1 MIKPTNQFSA
11 KISIPFP
18 NGPEGI
24 AVMRWF
30 NLQNCGSETIPLNK
44 KIPRK
49 VKDRAHRLHMCR
61 TYMFVFQVTKEGDWI
76 FVGRKE
82 T

>member
-1 MIKPTNQFSA
+1 MKPTNQFA
-11 KISIPFP
+11 VEVSIPFP
-18 NGPEGI
+18 DGPEGD

-30 NLQNCGSETIPLNK
+30 NLQNCGTETIPLNK
-44 KIPRK
+44 KVSQK

-61 TYMFVFQVTKEGDWI
+61 TYTFVFQVTAEGEWM

-82 T
+82 Y